1 MAAPFA
7 GTPVADDATITTT
20 TDTPVDFQLT
30 GTCAGTMHFTIV
42 TAPAEGTFGN
52 FDEDTGEGQY
62 VPAPGFEGTE
72 AFTFTVDDG
81 SDVSTEATVTVEV
94 MAATAGG
101 TPSSAPPPAST
112 PPAPPSTIPPPPATP
127 TGTSGSGTMPGM
139 GPAAAGAAVGAAAAT
154 VAGTAG
160 GATPPPMPPAPPVPP
175 APGAPVVPPA
185 PGAPAV
191 PAPGAP
197 VVPPAPPA
205 PGAPIVPPAPGAPAA
220 PGAPIVPP
228 PPPPPAP
235 APAPTT
241 TPWYRDWRWLA
252 LIAALAVLT
261 LLLIAAALKGCDD
274 GGGAPGPVPP
284 PPPPTASSS
293 GGTTPPPPPPVVS
306 GVSCPTGYTKVPLA
320 SNSCQLLGWDGER
333 MPYSAVSSPQAG
345 RLVVGNTPLPHQNVV
360 TGMTDVAGEDLAI
373 CWPSAIPFGSKV
385 AANTVMWA
393 VYGQHAN
400 HVVQPAWYSA
410 NCDWQTRCGLRLDD
424 PACVSYN
431 ADGSADFTKCNLVIP
446 VPIP

>member
-1 MAAPFA
+1 MASPFS

-20 TDTPVDFQLT
+20 TDAPVDFQLT
-30 GTCAGTMHFTIV
+30 GTCAGTMHFSIV
-42 TAPAEGTFGN
+42 TPPAEGTFGS

-62 VPAPGFEGTE
+62 VPAPGFEGTD

-154 VAGTAG
+154 AAGTAG
-160 GATPPPMPPAPPVPP
+160 GATPAPAPAAPPAPPAPVAPVAP

-185 PGAPAV
+185 
-191 PAPGAP
+191 
-197 VVPPAPPA
+197 
-205 PGAPIVPPAPGAPAA
+205 PPAPGAPAA

-235 APAPTT
+235 TATATATT
-241 TPWYRDWRWLA
+241 TPWYRDWRRLA
-252 LIAALAVLT
+252 IIAALLALLA
-261 LLLIAAALKGCDD
+261 LLLWLAF
-274 GGGAPGPVPP
+274 GGGNCGGSAPGPVPTP
-284 PPPPTASSS
+284 PTPPTASSS
-293 GGTTPPPPPPVVS
+293 GTTPPPPPPVTS
-306 GVSCPTGYTKVPLA
+306 GVSCPNGYTKVPLA
-320 SNSCQLLGWDGER
+320 SNSCQLLGWDGEE
-333 MPYSAVSSPQAG
+333 MPYEAVSAPQAG
-345 RLVVGNTPLPHQNVV
+345 RLVVGNNPLPHRNVV
-360 TGMTDVAGEDLAI
+360 TGFTPIAGEDLAI
-373 CWPSAIPFGSKV
+373 CWPSAIPFGAEV
-385 AANTVMWA
+385 AANSVMWA
-393 VYGQHAN
+393 IYGQHAN
-400 HVVQPAWYSA
+400 RVTQPGWYTAS
-410 NCDWQTRCGLRLDD
+410 CDWQARCGLRLKD
-424 PACVSYN
+424 PSCVRYN
-431 ADGSADFTKCNLVIP
+431 TDGTADFTACNMVVP

>member
-1 MAAPFA
+1 MAAPFS
-7 GTPVADDATITTT
+7 GTPVADDIGLTTT
-20 TDTPVDFQLT
+20 ANIPVDFQLT
-30 GTCAGTMHFTIV
+30 GTCAGTPHFEIV
-42 TAPAEGTFGN
+42 NPPKNGKFVL
-52 FDEDTGEGQY
+52 DEDTGEGQY
-62 VPAPGFEGTE
+62 VPDHGFEGSDT
-72 AFTFTVDDG
+72 FTYTVDDG
-81 SDVSTEATVTVEV
+81 SDVSAEATVTVEV

-160 GATPPPMPPAPPVPP
+160 GATPPLMPPAPPVP
-175 APGAPVVPPA
+175 
-185 PGAPAV
+185 

-205 PGAPIVPPAPGAPAA
+205 PGAPIVPPTPGAPAAPGAPPA

-235 APAPTT
+235 APAPTNT
-241 TPWYRDWRWLA
+241 KWYKDWRKVA
-252 LIAALAVLT
+252 LLLAALAILAFLVWL
-261 LLLIAAALKGCDD
+261 AFGGGNC
-274 GGGAPGPVPP
+274 GGGAPGPVPTP
-284 PPPPTASSS
+284 PAPPTASSS
-293 GGTTPPPPPPVVS
+293 GTTPPPPPPVVS

-400 HVVQPAWYSA
+400 HVVQPDWYSA

>member
-154 VAGTAG
+154 AAGTAG
-160 GATPPPMPPAPPVPP
+160 GATPAPAPAAPPAPP
-175 APGAPVVPPA
+175 APVA
-185 PGAPAV
+185 PVA

-205 PGAPIVPPAPGAPAA
+205 PGAPIVPPAPGAPAVPA

-235 APAPTT
+235 APAPAK

-274 GGGAPGPVPP
+274 GGGAPGPVQP
-284 PPPPTASSS
+284 PPPPTTTS
-293 GGTTPPPPPPVVS
+293 TTPPTPPPPVVS
-306 GVSCPTGYTKVPLA
+306 GVSCPNGYIKVPLA
-320 SNSCQLLGWDGER
+320 ANSCQLLGWDGER
-333 MPYSAVSSPQAG
+333 MPYQAVSSPQAG
-345 RLVVGNTPLPHQNVV
+345 RLVVGNAPLPHQNVV
-360 TGMTDVAGEDLAI
+360 SGMTDIAGEDLAI

-385 AANTVMWA
+385 AANTVMQA

-400 HVVQPAWYSA
+400 HVVQPGWYSA